1 MTRPLH
7 IITPRDG
14 RLVKTRRVRP
24 IGPPER
30 APWWAVVIVYT
41 CLGWYV
47 LAVGAWLLA
56 GPP

>member
-30 APWWAVVIVYT
+30 APWWAVVIV
-41 CLGWYV
+41 CLCLFAYV
-47 LAVGAWLLA
+47 LAVTAWLIA
-56 GPP
+56 GS